1 MIVAGN
7 LSKCSQVK
15 GFSLQ
20 QITIEAEVHHGKA
33 EEEETKVN
41 FLISFIESPTILASW
56 HHAIMAISRVNFV
69 ISLRQQSMASWQATV
84 LNDRHFSKAIVF
96 PF

>member
-7 LSKCSQVK
+7 FSKCSQVK

-56 HHAIMAISRVNFV
+56 HHATMAISKVNFV
-69 ISLRQQSMASWQATV
+69 ISLTVNGIMASYC
-84 LNDRHFSKAIVF
+84 IE
-96 PF
+96 